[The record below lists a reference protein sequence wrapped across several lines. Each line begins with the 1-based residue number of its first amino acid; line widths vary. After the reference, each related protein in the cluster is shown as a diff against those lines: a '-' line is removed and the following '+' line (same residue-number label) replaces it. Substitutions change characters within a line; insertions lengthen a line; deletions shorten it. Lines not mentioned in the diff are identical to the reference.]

1 MWSNGVWGAGDW
13 VAMSVTMLLFWGLLI
28 AVTIWLI
35 RSFGNGPAG
44 PEGDRTVSTRAD
56 DVLGERFARGE
67 IDEDQLI
74 HGRDLLHSA
83 GSR

>member
-13 VAMSVTMLLFWGLLI
+13 VVMSVMMLLFWGLLI
-28 AVTIWLI
+28 AVTVWLI
-35 RSFGNGPAG
+35 RSFGNGRARTDG
-44 PEGDRTVSTRAD
+44 ARTVSARAD
-56 DVLGERFARGE
+56 EVLGERFARGE
-67 IDEDQLI
+67 IDEDKFI